1 LTHILRD
8 SEVQHLNIQTGQ
20 VAVQIPHNHVSNRL
34 KLGIALKYINSL
46 RKAKAGKGWAKVRKG
61 I

>member
-1 LTHILRD
+1 LFRQASLK
-8 SEVQHLNIQTGQ
+8 
-20 VAVQIPHNHVSNRL
+20 ASNRL
-34 KLGIALKYINSL
+34 RIEIALKYINRL

>member
-1 LTHILRD
+1 LFRQASLKAT
-8 SEVQHLNIQTGQ
+8 
-20 VAVQIPHNHVSNRL
+20 NRL
-34 KLGIALKYINSL
+34 RLGIALKYINRL